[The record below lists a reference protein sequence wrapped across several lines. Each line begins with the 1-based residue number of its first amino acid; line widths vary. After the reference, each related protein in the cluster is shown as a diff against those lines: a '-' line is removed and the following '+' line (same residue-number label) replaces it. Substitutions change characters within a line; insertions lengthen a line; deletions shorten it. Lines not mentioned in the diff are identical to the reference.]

1 MTDKTFMRA
10 DEVAEELDVSKAYAY
25 KIIRQL
31 NDELSAK
38 GFITVAGRVSRQYFS
53 ERIYG
58 AESPMVLSQGGE
70 RRKKEENRVKRPV

>member
-1 MTDKTFMRA
+1 MTDKAFMRA

-38 GFITVAGRVSRQYFS
+38 GFITVAGRVNRQYFH
-53 ERIYG
+53 ERLYG
-58 AESPMVLSQGGE
+58 AGK
-70 RRKKEENRVKRPV
+70 KKEQCRYSKTRTTVLGM

>member
-38 GFITVAGRVSRQYFS
+38 GFITIAGRVNRQYFY
-53 ERIYG
+53 ERLYG
-58 AESPMVLSQGGE
+58 AGKES
-70 RRKKEENRVKRPV
+70 K

>member
-1 MTDKTFMRA
+1 MRA

-58 AESPMVLSQGGE
+58 EE
-70 RRKKEENRVKRPV
+70 RRDD

>member
-31 NDELSAK
+31 NDELRAK
-38 GFITVAGRVSRQYFS
+38 GFITVSYTHLICKHLPELAGR
-53 ERIYG
+53 
-58 AESPMVLSQGGE
+58 LSQSFQ
-70 RRKKEENRVKRPV
+70 RMRMSAWKC

>member
-10 DEVAEELDVSKAYAY
+10 DEIAEELDVSKAYAY

-38 GFITVAGRVSRQYFS
+38 GFITIAGRVNRQYFY
-53 ERIYG
+53 ERLYG
-58 AESPMVLSQGGE
+58 AE
-70 RRKKEENRVKRPV
+70 RRDD